1 MDTHGTKPARLIP
14 ALGPIYDT
22 LAPYAYPLIRI
33 TAGAMLI
40 PHGWQKL
47 ISGNPAGL
55 AQGLSKMGMEP
66 AYALAVYIGIL
77 ELVGGAMLAAG
88 LLTRLVAAQVVG
100 FMAVAAF
107 KAHWANGFFWTA
119 RGYEYP
125 LFWGLIALVILI
137 RGGGWLSLDQKIGKE
152 I

>member
-1 MDTHGTKPARLIP
+1 MDTHGPKPARLIP
-14 ALGPIYDT
+14 ALGPVYDT
-22 LAPYAYPLIRI
+22 LAPYAYPLVRA
-33 TAGAMLI
+33 TAGLMLI

-47 ISGNPAGL
+47 VSGSPAGL
-55 AQGLSKMGMEP
+55 AQGLTKMGLEP
-66 AYALAVYIGIL
+66 AYALATYIGVL

-88 LLTRLVAAQVVG
+88 LLTRVIAAQVVG

-107 KAHWANGFFWTA
+107 VAHWGNGFFWAA

-137 RGGGWLSLDQKIGKE
+137 RGGGFLSLDQKIGKE
-152 I
+152 F